1 MRIPWKVRNALRL
14 IVNFLC
20 FMQNKIAHLLKV
32 EADRNRIV
40 FSCDFHGITG
50 ATISIARIANLLA
63 KKYHV
68 DFVAGPF
75 SNFNQML
82 RNEVVIISHEGMD
95 KGQYDLYVCD
105 GHTNLPFFYRLAEQH
120 KKCLISIHGILRK
133 ENTLEKVYLATK
145 SHLVSEIQFMHHKV
159 EKLHYFV
166 IPNYCEKIGKTIQT
180 YNVGIVGRVDDPNKN
195 VAEAL
200 AIVKLSDANETHIW
214 GGSESRRD
222 DNKVV
227 YHAWSRDKN
236 KIYDSFDVLVSMSKE
251 ESMGLTVIEA
261 MSCGIPCVLADISG
275 FRIYKN
281 CPGIALVQMGNWDEA
296 VKYINL
302 FLKTKSE
309 YKADMIEYWYRNYSE
324 RAIAEMWFKEIEAII
339 S

>member
-1 MRIPWKVRNALRL
+1 MRIPWRVRNASRL
-14 IVNFLC
+14 MVNFLC
-20 FMQNKIAHLLKV
+20 FMQNKIARFFK
-32 EADRNRIV
+32 AGSDRNRIV

-50 ATISIARIANLLA
+50 ATIAIARIANLLA
-63 KKYHV
+63 TKYRV

-75 SNFNQML
+75 SNFNPML
-82 RNEVVIISHEGMD
+82 RKAVAIISPEDMD
-95 KGQYDLYVCD
+95 KGRYDLYVCD
-105 GHTNLPFFYRLAEQH
+105 GHTNLPFFYRLAEQN

-133 ENTLEKVYLATK
+133 ENALEKVYLATK
-145 SHLVSEIQFMHHKV
+145 SHLVSEIQFMHHEV
-159 EKLHYFV
+159 EKSHYFV
-166 IPNYCEKIGKTIQT
+166 IPNYCEKIGKTSQT

-200 AIVKLSDANETHIW
+200 SIAKLSDANETHLW
-214 GGSESRRD
+214 GGTETRRD
-222 DNKVV
+222 DNRVV

-236 KIYDSFDVLVSMSKE
+236 RVYDSFDVLISMSKE

-261 MSCGIPCVLADISG
+261 MSCGIPCVLADIPG

-281 CPGIALVQMGNWDEA
+281 CPGVALVPMGNRDEA
-296 VKYINL
+296 VNYINR

-309 YKADMIEYWYRNYSE
+309 LKADMIEYWYRNYSE
-324 RAIAEMWFKEIEAII
+324 RAVAEMWFKEIEAIV